1 MKSNITFTSNIYRLN
16 GGSKLGDRIFLS
28 KIIDRAAIELIVN
41 KQRQING
48 RYYLPQLQD
57 NIYRGTMA
65 CAYAENNYGVIR
77 ENGQLVFVNKCSN
90 IACKKYEYC
99 SSLSDFRKPNTEI
112 SATEEADQVLEEE
125 SEIVFDIEL
134 PAMPQ
139 NTKVRKLKIA
149 KLPAHRTV
157 QNKDSFTYINEAKRW
172 KVRGFWRQLSD
183 GRFTWVSPH
192 QRHHD
197 DKEVTEVY
205 LSVKRVPI
213 AYRFKDNYQITKLK
227 NEFAKRYV
235 RVNSI
240 PEKILEKS
248 VDIYQLQKVNKVD
261 SAETIIKSPLS
272 SRILVNAGPGTGKTY
287 TVIERLK
294 YLAKN
299 YGGIDLENVLVLCF
313 SRSAV
318 KVIKDRLS
326 VAIGNGDISAQ
337 AREITVVTFDSF
349 ATWYLMQVDDKR
361 NLTYAS
367 YDDRINLFIKEYE
380 RDTGILNN
388 SLEYLIVDEIQD
400 LVGVRAHLVQ
410 SLLKNITCGF
420 LLLGDECQA
429 IYDYQ
434 ITSEDDINASKL
446 YQWLEENFTDLD
458 EYELTTNWR
467 LSTALEQKF
476 APLRMAMIDK
486 PFSVQNKELR
496 RVFATYEEN
505 ELSLSDILHCFDAT
519 QTSAILSWS
528 NGDAYRKSQ
537 ELYFSGDD
545 LTHKILTGSR
555 KLNIRKELALILS
568 DYSEDIIDKSVFYKL
583 ADKAQVEIDVAR
595 KVWGGICG
603 SLKNNELYVNLQS
616 LRRTLISE
624 RNVDVELV
632 SSIDANIVVSTI
644 HKSKGREFDNVVLMT
659 DGKTANANDVKVY
672 YVALTRSKN
681 DVIIKKQRNR
691 HYDEKT
697 RRGRYLDISRYGK
710 LLRIELG
717 IDGDI
722 DPIGFVSNE
731 LNGTNADARQK
742 YIRDNVHIGDK
753 IEVNK
758 FNGKYV
764 IVHNGHIIGNLNT
777 DALSEWHRHFYLSG
791 KYYDFRLDKYAAF
804 TDLYVTDIV
813 TVVNISLD
821 KRIPAPYDKSGMWLG
836 VEFCGYAKPME
847 E

>member
-1 MKSNITFTSNIYRLN
+1 M
-16 GGSKLGDRIFLS
+16 
-28 KIIDRAAIELIVN
+28 
-41 KQRQING
+41 
-48 RYYLPQLQD
+48 
-57 NIYRGTMA
+57 
-65 CAYAENNYGVIR
+65 
-77 ENGQLVFVNKCSN
+77 
-90 IACKKYEYC
+90 
-99 SSLSDFRKPNTEI
+99 
-112 SATEEADQVLEEE
+112 
-125 SEIVFDIEL
+125 
-134 PAMPQ
+134 
-139 NTKVRKLKIA
+139 
-149 KLPAHRTV
+149 
-157 QNKDSFTYINEAKRW
+157 
-172 KVRGFWRQLSD
+172 
-183 GRFTWVSPH
+183 
-192 QRHHD
+192 
-197 DKEVTEVY
+197 
-205 LSVKRVPI
+205 
-213 AYRFKDNYQITKLK
+213 
-227 NEFAKRYV
+227 
-235 RVNSI
+235 
-240 PEKILEKS
+240 
-248 VDIYQLQKVNKVD
+248 
-261 SAETIIKSPLS
+261 
-272 SRILVNAGPGTGKTY
+272 
-287 TVIERLK
+287 
-294 YLAKN
+294 
-299 YGGIDLENVLVLCF
+299 
-313 SRSAV
+313 
-318 KVIKDRLS
+318 
-326 VAIGNGDISAQ
+326 
-337 AREITVVTFDSF
+337 
-349 ATWYLMQVDDKR
+349 
-361 NLTYAS
+361 
-367 YDDRINLFIKEYE
+367 
-380 RDTGILNN
+380 
-388 SLEYLIVDEIQD
+388 
-400 LVGVRAHLVQ
+400 
-410 SLLKNITCGF
+410 
-420 LLLGDECQA
+420 
-429 IYDYQ
+429 
-434 ITSEDDINASKL
+434 
-446 YQWLEENFTDLD
+446 
-458 EYELTTNWR
+458 
-467 LSTALEQKF
+467 EQKF

-764 IVHNGHIIGNLNT
+764 IVHNGHIIGNL
-777 DALSEWHRHFYLSG
+777 
-791 KYYDFRLDKYAAF
+791 KY
-804 TDLYVTDIV
+804 
-813 TVVNISLD
+813 
-821 KRIPAPYDKSGMWLG
+821 
-836 VEFCGYAKPME
+836 
-847 E
+847 